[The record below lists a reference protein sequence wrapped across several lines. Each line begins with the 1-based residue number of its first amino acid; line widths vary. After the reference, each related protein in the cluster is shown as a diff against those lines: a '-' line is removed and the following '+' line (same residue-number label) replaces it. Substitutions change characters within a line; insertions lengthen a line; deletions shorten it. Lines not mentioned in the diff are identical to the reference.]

1 MSARR
6 RSSGR
11 RLTRWALQ
19 LVAVAVALVAVTT
32 SAALIALHT
41 AAGRDRIRAVVASR
55 LAGALGGQARIERLD
70 GSVLGELVAHGVELD
85 GPDHRPML
93 TIGTLRFDLA
103 LRPLLGRVA
112 RLDHARAEDVTLT
125 IPDDWHRAAVSP
137 SRWALEL
144 PDVTVARARL
154 LIAREAPRSPVE
166 LTEIDGSGT
175 VLIPAGRA
183 APSLRAT
190 AHVAWCPGGVPG
202 PGQGGEATVS
212 VVQVSQGLTGAWL
225 ETAID
230 GAPVYA
236 GVVGNLGARSLFG
249 VVVAPS
255 IDLGAA
261 TGTRASG
268 DGRAAVGFHL
278 VAPRDGGIAAWTGQA
293 LVLADGDIAGQSLL
307 GALAAVRIAA
317 GTAHVDAWLVGS
329 GAHATVAA
337 DVAFSDDAAQ
347 LSRGHVTV
355 AAESARLTGDR
366 MVAAG
371 PVTAELDVTGELI
384 PSPHLAVRGEL
395 DALRP
400 GAAGF
405 AAAKLRAVV
414 DARDLP
420 GSLAGT
426 ARITATDLRRGLDR
440 LGDLVVDLAPAGDH
454 SISVAARS
462 TPPASVAP
470 SPDGWRID
478 AAGVVHLG
486 DVIRVDLG
494 HHHIAGAGQRWDGS
508 GGTVEISER
517 RVIARGLHTS
527 GPSGSLELVSANLS
541 RARAGDLTVVAS
553 AAGVALAAVERML
566 GVPMT
571 WQGAVDASVAV
582 ERRAGRWTGTAHATG
597 RQMVRDGQDSP
608 VEAHVQVALHTSE
621 ISVRANVTGA
631 SLGRATVALDAIP
644 PGNAADPAAWR
655 RISRAAIESAHVQLE
670 RLDLAALGRLVH
682 APLGTGTMDG
692 DLMIGVETRGQ
703 LRARGFGLTLRGRP
717 AALDADVA
725 LASDDHTGVIAT
737 ASLAALDITASGRAT
752 FSPPDHLLDPSAW
765 RELGIHTVHDA
776 SLRIADTPLPAV
788 LAALAMPSPLTGRV
802 TASLD
807 MPDMSSGLRFA
818 LDLRGVHGGLLV
830 PAIDAAL
837 TGAVDE
843 RGATVDLTLRSEARQ
858 LLVGHA
864 TAPFD
869 LAAIAAHGLDAARGV
884 PLTGCAVVDATE
896 SASTPD
902 CRAVAPVAL
911 GPLLGVLGRD
921 DATGT
926 LAASWSLGG
935 TLGAPSVTGTLAAHD
950 VHGKTVTGDPTP
962 VMRDLEV
969 SGQWHR
975 HAFEIVATA
984 SEAPGHD
991 LRVSARGDLAAL
1003 DRLQLL
1009 VAAHQFDLGPLAVF
1023 VPGPGAGAGGVV
1035 DGTLEQ
1041 HGLDP
1046 ARGMHGTLHVAN
1058 ARMPISLLIG
1068 TLQAAALDLTVEH
1081 GQLTVELD
1089 GRLGAG
1095 RVDVSGTASLSN
1107 TDATTAQVTIALHH
1121 VSPISASHPV
1131 VDAQITAQLRRVTG
1145 QWRATIAVRDASV
1158 TVPDRP
1164 ARELHPVGAPADLV
1178 FGDSRAPTPI
1188 RPPARLAHGA
1198 RDPAL
1203 VATVDIQPA
1212 HVKSP
1217 EFRGDVGGALTVAV
1231 GDGLSLDGALAA
1243 TRADVDLFG
1252 RRYVVD
1258 RAAVH
1263 FDGSTDP
1270 VLDVALSYDFPD
1282 VTLYAKIGGRQSKP
1296 EIALTSSP
1304 ASYTQDQLFGFFLGG
1319 APGVEL
1325 SKAAAAASAAAGAA
1339 SSVVSAVVNR
1349 LLPSE
1354 ISGDVQLR
1362 YETAT
1367 ATSSAAVVVGLWLT
1381 RWVFIA
1387 GRSRSSPLPVV
1398 ENGSEGD
1405 LEWWLGGNWMF
1416 QGTFGDRSVGG
1427 MDLLWRHHW

>member
-1 MSARR
+1 
-6 RSSGR
+6 
-11 RLTRWALQ
+11 LQ
-19 LVAVAVALVAVTT
+19 LAAVAVALVAVTT
-32 SAALIALHT
+32 GAALIALHT
-41 AAGRDRIRAVVASR
+41 AAGRDRIRAEVASR
-55 LAGALGGQARIERLD
+55 LAGALGGQVRIERLD

-93 TIGTLRFDLA
+93 TIGTLRFALA

-112 RLDHARAEDVTLT
+112 RLDHVRAEDVTLT
-125 IPDDWHRAAVSP
+125 IPDDWHQATVSP

-144 PDVTVARARL
+144 PDVTVTRARL
-154 LIAREAPRSPVE
+154 VIARGPVE
-166 LTEIDGSGT
+166 LTEIDGSGA

-202 PGQGGEATVS
+202 LAGLAETAVQGGAATVS
-212 VVQVSQGLTGAWL
+212 VVQVSQRLTGAWL

-236 GVVGNLGARSLFG
+236 GVVGDLGARSLFG

-261 TGTRASG
+261 TGARASG

-307 GALAAVRIAA
+307 GALAAVRMAA
-317 GTAHVDAWLVGS
+317 GTAHVDAWLAGS

-337 DVAFSDDAAQ
+337 DVAFSDDAAR

-366 MVAAG
+366 MVTAG
-371 PVTAELDVTGELI
+371 PVTAELDVTGDLI

-400 GAAGF
+400 AAAGF
-405 AAAKLRAVV
+405 AAAKLRAVF

-440 LGDLVVDLAPAGDH
+440 LGDLAVGLAPAGDH
-454 SISVAARS
+454 SISVVARS
-462 TPPASVAP
+462 MPPASVAP
-470 SPDGWRID
+470 SPDAWRID
-478 AAGVVHLG
+478 AAGVVHIG

-517 RVIARGLHTS
+517 RVIARGLRTS
-527 GPSGSLELVSANLS
+527 GPSGSLELVSADLP

-582 ERRAGRWTGTAHATG
+582 ERRAGRWTGTARATG
-597 RQMVRDGQDSP
+597 RRMVRDGQGSP
-608 VEAHVQVALHTSE
+608 VEADVQVALHTSE
-621 ISVRANVTGA
+621 ISVRANITGA

-644 PGNAADPAAWR
+644 PADPAAWR

-717 AALDADVA
+717 AALDANVA
-725 LASDDHTGVIAT
+725 LASDGHTGVIAT
-737 ASLAALDITASGRAT
+737 ASLAAQGITASGRAT

-807 MPDMSSGLRFA
+807 MPDVSSGLRFA

-843 RGATVDLTLRSEARQ
+843 RGTTVDLTLRSAARQ

-864 TAPFD
+864 TAPLD

-884 PLTGCAVVDATE
+884 PLTGCAVVDATDA
-896 SASTPD
+896 ASTPD

-1023 VPGPGAGAGGVV
+1023 VPGPGAGASGVV

-1068 TLQAAALDLTVEH
+1068 TLQSAALDLTVEH
-1081 GQLTVELD
+1081 GQVTVKLD
-1089 GRLGAG
+1089 GRLGQG
-1095 RVDVSGTASLSN
+1095 RVDVAGTASLSN

-1188 RPPARLAHGA
+1188 RPPARLAQRA

-1203 VATVDIQPA
+1203 VATVDIRPA

-1217 EFRGDVGGALTVAV
+1217 EFRGDVGGTLTVAV

-1319 APGVEL
+1319 G
-1325 SKAAAAASAAAGAA
+1325 AGGR
-1339 SSVVSAVVNR
+1339 AVQGGGR
-1349 LLPSE
+1349 
-1354 ISGDVQLR
+1354 DQR
-1362 YETAT
+1362 
-1367 ATSSAAVVVGLWLT
+1367 
-1381 RWVFIA
+1381 
-1387 GRSRSSPLPVV
+1387 RSRRRV
-1398 ENGSEGD
+1398 ERGQRGRQPAATVGD
-1405 LEWWLGGNWMF
+1405 
-1416 QGTFGDRSVGG
+1416 QR
-1427 MDLLWRHHW
+1427 